1 MGRHLK
7 KNEWLKVFNLYELY
21 INYDI
26 TKKEFMSK
34 YIRITKKNINYWKN
48 ALHLIKT
55 KFNNY
60 NLGMNIESQTGKAP
74 KKGKNV
80 GRRKKNKKDDK
91 LREKLQDEALSKL
104 SKEDLKKLILNV
116 YYEIILDKYKSK
128 NLDEVVKKIKKTIS
142 NKLTNT
148 GIMNVLGIKKSTFY
162 YRLKNKSNSK
172 TQKIK
177 YEMEIVKA
185 FNTNKGRFGRE
196 RLSIFLK
203 KNNNISI
210 NARTLGRYM
219 QKLSLHCSIRQAKR
233 KREVKNTN
241 VKFLNIANRDYDGK
255 NNDIYA
261 TDVSYI
267 PSPKDVRENHV
278 YLSVLIHHK
287 TKKIV
292 SWNLS
297 KNNDVF
303 LVMKHISSTKF
314 PSNFIIHSDHGY
326 QYSSHDYLNFMK
338 KHNGIISMS
347 RVGNSLD
354 NREIEY
360 FFSILKT
367 EIFPIFQQKV
377 KTLTFDELREKIDQF
392 INWYNNERF
401 IKKFNLKTPHELW
414 EAYTKQINWV

>member
-1 MGRHLK
+1 MGRQLNK
-7 KNEWLKVFNLYELY
+7 DEWLKVFNLYEQY
-21 INYDI
+21 NNYDI
-26 TKKEFMSK
+26 TRKEFIFK
-34 YIRITKKNINYWKN
+34 YIRITKKNITNWDN
-48 ALHLIKT
+48 VLHLIKT

-80 GRRKKNKKDDK
+80 GRRKKNKKDDE
-91 LREKLQDEALSKL
+91 LRQKLQDEALSKL
-104 SKEDLKKLILNV
+104 SKDDLKNLISNI

-128 NLDEVVKKIKKTIS
+128 NLAEVIKKIKKTIS
-142 NKLTNT
+142 NNLTNVE
-148 GIMNVLGIKKSTFY
+148 IMNVLGIKKSTFY
-162 YRLKNKSNSK
+162 YKLKNKSNVK
-172 TQKIK
+172 VEKIK
-177 YEMEIVKA
+177 YEEEIVKA
-185 FNTNKGRFGRE
+185 FEENKNRFGRE

-210 NARTLGRYM
+210 NPRTLGRYM
-219 QKLSLHCSIRQAKR
+219 QKLGLHCSIRQAKR

-297 KNNDVF
+297 KNNDVC
-303 LVMKHISSTKF
+303 LVMKHISTTKF
-314 PSNFIIHSDHGY
+314 PVNFVIHSDHGS
-326 QYSSHDYLNFMK
+326 QYSSSDYITFIK
-338 KHNGIISMS
+338 QRNGIVSMS
-347 RVGNSLD
+347 RIGNSLD

-377 KTLTFDELREKIDQF
+377 RTLTFGELREKIDQF

-414 EAYTKQINWV
+414 EVYTKQINWV

>member
-7 KNEWLKVFNLYELY
+7 KDEWLEVFNLYEQY

-26 TKKEFMSK
+26 TKKELMSK
-34 YIRITKKNINYWKN
+34 YIQMTKKNILYWN
-48 ALHLIKT
+48 TAFRLIKT

-60 NLGMNIESQTGKAP
+60 NLGMNIESHSGKAP

-80 GRRKKNKKDDK
+80 GRRKKNEKDEK

-142 NKLTNT
+142 SKLTNVE
-148 GIMNVLGIKKSTFY
+148 IMNVLGIKKSTFY
-162 YRLKNKSNSK
+162 YKLKNKSNK
-172 TQKIK
+172 MQKIK
-177 YEMEIVKA
+177 YKEEIVKA
-185 FNTNKGRFGRE
+185 FNTNKGRFGRV

-210 NARTLGRYM
+210 NPRTLGRYM
-219 QKLSLHCSIRQAKR
+219 QNLGLHCSIRQAKR
-233 KREVKNTN
+233 KREIKNTN

-255 NNDIYA
+255 VNDIYA

-267 PSPKDVRENHV
+267 PSPRDVRENHV

-297 KNNDVF
+297 KNNDVL
-303 LVMKHISSTKF
+303 LVMSHISKTKF
-314 PSNFIIHSDHGY
+314 PTNFIIHSDHES
-326 QYSSHDYLNFMK
+326 QYSSSDYLTFMQQ
-338 KHNGIISMS
+338 HNGIISMS
-347 RVGNSLD
+347 RIGNSLD

-360 FFSILKT
+360 FLSILKT

-377 KTLTFDELREKIDQF
+377 KTLTFDELREKIGQF

-401 IKKFNLKTPHELW
+401 LKKFNLKTPHELW
-414 EAYTKQINWV
+414 EVYTKQINLV

>member
-7 KNEWLKVFNLYELY
+7 KDEWLEVFNLYGQY
-21 INYDI
+21 INCDI
-26 TKKEFMSK
+26 TKKELMSK
-34 YIRITKKNINYWKN
+34 YIQITKKNIIYWN
-48 ALHLIKT
+48 TTFRLIKT

-80 GRRKKNKKDDK
+80 GRRKKNKKDDE
-91 LREKLQDEALSKL
+91 LRQKLQDEALSKL
-104 SKEDLKKLILNV
+104 SKDDLKNLILNV

-128 NLDEVVKKIKKTIS
+128 NLDEVIKKIKKTIS
-142 NKLTNT
+142 NNLTNVE
-148 GIMNVLGIKKSTFY
+148 IMNILGIKKSTFY
-162 YRLKNKSNSK
+162 YRLKNKSYIK
-172 TQKIK
+172 IEKIK
-177 YEMEIVKA
+177 YEREIVEA
-185 FNTNKGRFGRE
+185 FNTNKGIFGRE

-210 NARTLGRYM
+210 NPRTLGRYM
-219 QKLSLHCSIRQAKR
+219 KKLGLYCSIRQAKR

-303 LVMKHISSTKF
+303 LVMKHISTTKF
-314 PSNFIIHSDHGY
+314 PTNFVIHSDHGY
-326 QYSSHDYLNFMK
+326 QYSSHDYLNFIK

-377 KTLTFDELREKIDQF
+377 KTLTFDELREKIGQF

-401 IKKFNLKTPHELW
+401 IKKFNLKTPHDLW
-414 EAYTKQINWV
+414 EVYVKQINWV

>member
-7 KNEWLKVFNLYELY
+7 KDEWLEVFNLYEQY

-26 TKKEFMSK
+26 TKKELMSK
-34 YIRITKKNINYWKN
+34 YIQMTKKNIIYWN
-48 ALHLIKT
+48 TAFRLIKT

-60 NLGMNIESQTGKAP
+60 NLGMNIESQSGKAP

-80 GRRKKNKKDDK
+80 GRRKKNEKDEK

-142 NKLTNT
+142 SKLTNVE
-148 GIMNVLGIKKSTFY
+148 IMNVLGIKKSTFY
-162 YRLKNKSNSK
+162 YKLKNKSNK
-172 TQKIK
+172 MQKIK
-177 YEMEIVKA
+177 YKEEIVKA
-185 FNTNKGRFGRE
+185 FNTNKSRFGRE

-210 NARTLGRYM
+210 NPRTLGRYM
-219 QKLSLHCSIRQAKR
+219 QKLGLHCSIRQAKR
-233 KREVKNTN
+233 KREIKNTN

-255 NNDIYA
+255 INDIYA

-267 PSPKDVRENHV
+267 PSPRDVRESHV

-287 TKKIV
+287 TKKVV

-297 KNNDVF
+297 KNNDVL
-303 LVMKHISSTKF
+303 LVMSHI
-314 PSNFIIHSDHGY
+314 
-326 QYSSHDYLNFMK
+326 
-338 KHNGIISMS
+338 
-347 RVGNSLD
+347 
-354 NREIEY
+354 
-360 FFSILKT
+360 
-367 EIFPIFQQKV
+367 
-377 KTLTFDELREKIDQF
+377 
-392 INWYNNERF
+392 
-401 IKKFNLKTPHELW
+401 
-414 EAYTKQINWV
+414 

>member
-26 TKKEFMSK
+26 TKKELMSK
-34 YIRITKKNINYWKN
+34 YIQMTKKNILYWN
-48 ALHLIKT
+48 TAFRLIKT

-80 GRRKKNKKDDK
+80 GRRKKNKEDDE

-142 NKLTNT
+142 NKLTNAE
-148 GIMNVLGIKKSTFY
+148 IMNVLGIKKSTFY
-162 YRLKNKSNSK
+162 YKLKNKSNSK

-377 KTLTFDELREKIDQF
+377 RTLTFDELREKIDQF